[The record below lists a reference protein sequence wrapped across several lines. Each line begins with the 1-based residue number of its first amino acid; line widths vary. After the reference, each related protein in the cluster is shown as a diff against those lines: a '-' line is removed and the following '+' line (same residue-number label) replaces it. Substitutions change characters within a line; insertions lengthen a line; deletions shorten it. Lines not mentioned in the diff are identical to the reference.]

1 MMMCSE
7 FCARQRMNTHLTSTK
22 MCINVWCMYDG
33 VLRGGGDDDNDNDSN
48 GINGDR
54 TTVAALHILL
64 LGSVQA
70 ERSLFHL

>member
-1 MMMCSE
+1 
-7 FCARQRMNTHLTSTK
+7 

-33 VLRGGGDDDNDNDSN
+33 VLRGGGDDNDSN

>member
-33 VLRGGGDDDNDNDSN
+33 VLRGGGDDNDNDSN

>member
-33 VLRGGGDDDNDNDSN
+33 VLRGGDDDNDNDSN

>member
-1 MMMCSE
+1 
-7 FCARQRMNTHLTSTK
+7 

-33 VLRGGGDDDNDNDSN
+33 VLRGGGDDNDNDSN

>member
-1 MMMCSE
+1 
-7 FCARQRMNTHLTSTK
+7 
-22 MCINVWCMYDG
+22 MYDG
-33 VLRGGGDDDNDNDSN
+33 VLRGGGNDNDSN